1 MSQTVS
7 SYCRIEPSRVPGLKS
22 LLGRLLR
29 LFGRERQARRA
40 LREMAMLD
48 DHMLADLGLDRSSI
62 GFAARYGRVPGAE
75 RPQAPRRYRDSERAL
90 YDRRFF
96 RFL

>member
-7 SYCRIEPSRVPGLKS
+7 TCSTHAPALSSGFRT
-22 LLGRLLR
+22 LLDRLLR
-29 LFGRERQARRA
+29 SFTRERKARRA

-48 DHMLADLGLDRSSI
+48 DHMLADIGLDRASI

-75 RPQAPRRYRDSERAL
+75 RQEAPRRYRDSERAL
-90 YDRRFF
+90 YDRRLF